1 MFDSEN
7 RLIAQFMYDHAGH
20 LIQIRPAIDSVAPF
34 NISYDALGRLLG
46 NSWGHKKLSQFHY
59 DREGRLL
66 QWNAKKFNYNDA
78 FRKVLFNIVQYCLM
92 FSMFLIV

>member
-7 RLIAQFMYDHAGH
+7 RLIAQLMYDHAGH

-46 NSWGHKKLSQFHY
+46 KSGATRN
-59 DREGRLL
+59 
-66 QWNAKKFNYNDA
+66 
-78 FRKVLFNIVQYCLM
+78 
-92 FSMFLIV
+92 